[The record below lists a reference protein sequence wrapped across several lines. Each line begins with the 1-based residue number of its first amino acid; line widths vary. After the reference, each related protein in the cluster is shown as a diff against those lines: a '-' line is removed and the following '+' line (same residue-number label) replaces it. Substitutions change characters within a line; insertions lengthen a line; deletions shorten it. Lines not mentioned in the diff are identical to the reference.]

1 MKKYSNNIKN
11 ILLNGQ
17 KNTKLNFKILFKSFP
32 NIQLI
37 KYSSFYKVKLL
48 KKNFL

>member
-1 MKKYSNNIKN
+1 MKKYSDNIKN

-17 KNTKLNFKILFKSFP
+17 KNTKLNLQILFKSFP

-37 KYSSFYKVKLL
+37 K
-48 KKNFL
+48 